1 MNVKA
6 SIVVPVYNEINLIDN
21 FVNNLFKTFKNEKI
35 KFIFIDDGSKDGS
48 SEWLKKN
55 LSKIYIKTNYDLI
68 ILKKNYG
75 KGYAIKQGIKR
86 VEGSYTMFIDSDLEY
101 QPQDLY
107 EMYNVVLKNQDI
119 DVLHGSR
126 NLGAKTQLRRY
137 FLNGIA
143 VKLNTWIYNFL
154 FNQSL
159 TDLHTGSKIIK
170 NVLLKE
176 LNISTNG
183 FGLEIVMSSEIAKRK
198 INIFEYGISYYERS
212 FEQGKKI
219 TFVDGLKSYY
229 FLFKERFIQN
239 DLATRISLIYSFLF
253 MSYAG
258 TFFGM
263 GIGKILVIISF
274 MIIGLLIALN
284 RKIIPLSFIF
294 LLTYIGSLFSK
305 GNGKIYTTVLF
316 FLIGLYLSKKISNYF
331 IKTADNRIFKYF
343 L

>member
-1 MNVKA
+1 MNVNA

-21 FVNNLFKTFKNEKI
+21 FVNNLFKTFKNQKI

-48 SEWLKKN
+48 SEWLQKN
-55 LSKIYIKTNYDLI
+55 LSKIFNKSNYDLI

-86 VEGSYTMFIDSDLEY
+86 IEGSYTMFIDSDLEY

-183 FGLEIVMSSEIAKRK
+183 FGLEIVISSEIAKRK

-316 FLIGLYLSKKISNYF
+316 FLIGLYLSKKILNYF
-331 IKTADNRIFKYF
+331 TKTADNRIFKYF

>member
-1 MNVKA
+1 MNVNA

-21 FVNNLFKTFKNEKI
+21 FVNILFKTFKNEKV

-48 SEWLKKN
+48 SQWLQKN
-55 LSKIYIKTNYDLI
+55 LSNIFDKTYFELI

-86 VEGSYTMFIDSDLEY
+86 IEGSYTMFIDSDLEY

-107 EMYNVVLKNQDI
+107 EMYNVVLKNKNIQ
-119 DVLHGSR
+119 VLYGSR

-154 FNQSL
+154 FKQSL
-159 TDLHTGSKIIK
+159 TDLHTGSKIIS
-170 NVLLKE
+170 NTLLKE

-212 FEQGKKI
+212 IEQGKKI
-219 TFVDGLKSYY
+219 TFIDGLKSYY
-229 FLFKERFIQN
+229 FLFKERFVQN
-239 DLATRISLIYSFLF
+239 DLSTRISLIYSFLF

-263 GIGKILVIISF
+263 GTGKMLVIISF
-274 MIIGLLIALN
+274 MIIGLFIGLN
-284 RKIIPLSFIF
+284 RKIIPLSLVF
-294 LLTYIGSLFSK
+294 LLTYIGSLFSQ
-305 GNGKIYTTVLF
+305 GNGKIYPTVLF

-331 IKTADNRIFKYF
+331 IKSQDNQFFKFF

>member
-1 MNVKA
+1 MNVNA
-6 SIVVPVYNEINLIDN
+6 SIVVPVYNEINLIDS
-21 FVNNLFKTFKNEKI
+21 FVNNLFKTFKNEKV

-48 SEWLKKN
+48 SEWLQKN
-55 LSKIYIKTNYDLI
+55 LSKIFDKTKYELI
-68 ILKKNYG
+68 ILKNNYG

-86 VEGSYTMFIDSDLEY
+86 IEGSHTMFIDSDLEY

-119 DVLHGSR
+119 DVLYGSR
-126 NLGAKTQLRRY
+126 NLGAKIQLRRY

-143 VKLNTWIYNFL
+143 VKINTWIYNFL

-159 TDLHTGSKIIK
+159 TDLHTGCKIID
-170 NVLLKE
+170 NSLLKE

-212 FEQGKKI
+212 IEQGKKI
-219 TFVDGLKSYY
+219 TFVDGLRSYY
-229 FLFKERFIQN
+229 FLFRERFIQN
-239 DLATRISLIYSFLF
+239 DLSTRISLIYSFIF

-263 GIGKILVIISF
+263 GKGKVLVIISF

-284 RKIIPLSFIF
+284 RKIIPLSVVF

-316 FLIGLYLSKKISNYF
+316 FLIGFYLSKKISNYF
-331 IKTADNRIFKYF
+331 IKTADNRILKFF

>member
-1 MNVKA
+1 MNVNA
-6 SIVVPVYNEINLIDN
+6 SIVIPVYNENNLIKS
-21 FVNNLFKTFKNEKI
+21 FVNNLFETFKSEKV
-35 KFIFIDDGSKDGS
+35 KFIFIDDGSTDGS
-48 SEWLKKN
+48 AEWLQGN
-55 LSKIYIKTNYDLI
+55 LSKIFQKKKYELI
-68 ILKKNYG
+68 LLNKNYG
-75 KGYAIKQGIKR
+75 KGYAIKEGIKKI
-86 VEGSYTMFIDSDLEY
+86 EGFYTMFIDSDLEY

-119 DVLHGSR
+119 KVLYGSR

-159 TDLHTGSKIIK
+159 TDLHTGSKII
-170 NVLLKE
+170 NNSLLKE
-176 LNISTNG
+176 LYISTNG
-183 FGLEIVMSSEIAKRK
+183 FGLEIVISSEIAKRK

-219 TFVDGLKSYY
+219 TFIDGLKSYY
-229 FLFKERFIQN
+229 FLFRERFIQN
-239 DLATRISLIYSFLF
+239 DLQTRISLIYSFLF

-263 GIGKILVIISF
+263 GKGKILVIISF

-284 RKIIPLSFIF
+284 RKIVPLSVVFF
-294 LLTYIGSLFSK
+294 LTYVGSLFSK

-331 IKTADNRIFKYF
+331 TKNESKKILKFF

>member
-48 SEWLKKN
+48 SEWLQKN
-55 LSKIYIKTNYDLI
+55 LSKIYSKTNYDLI

-284 RKIIPLSFIF
+284 RKIIPLSFVF

-331 IKTADNRIFKYF
+331 IKTTDNRIFKYF

>member
-1 MNVKA
+1 MNVNA

-21 FVNNLFKTFKNEKI
+21 FVNNLFKTFKNQKI

-48 SEWLKKN
+48 SEWLQKN
-55 LSKIYIKTNYDLI
+55 LSKIFNKSNYDLI

-86 VEGSYTMFIDSDLEY
+86 IEGSYTMFIDSDLEY

-284 RKIIPLSFIF
+284 RKIIPLSFVF

-316 FLIGLYLSKKISNYF
+316 FLIGLYLSKKILNYF
-331 IKTADNRIFKYF
+331 TKTADNRIFKYF

>member
-1 MNVKA
+1 MNVNA
-6 SIVVPVYNEINLIDN
+6 SIVVPIYNEINLIDN

-48 SEWLKKN
+48 SEWLQKN
-55 LSKIYIKTNYDLI
+55 LNKIFYKTNYDLI
-68 ILKKNYG
+68 TLKKNYG
-75 KGYAIKQGIKR
+75 KGYAIKQGIKK

-119 DVLHGSR
+119 DVLYGSR

-170 NVLLKE
+170 NLLLKE

-198 INIFEYGISYYERS
+198 INIFISY
-212 FEQGKKI
+212 
-219 TFVDGLKSYY
+219 
-229 FLFKERFIQN
+229 FLTKQF
-239 DLATRISLIYSFLF
+239 
-253 MSYAG
+253 
-258 TFFGM
+258 
-263 GIGKILVIISF
+263 
-274 MIIGLLIALN
+274 
-284 RKIIPLSFIF
+284 
-294 LLTYIGSLFSK
+294 
-305 GNGKIYTTVLF
+305 
-316 FLIGLYLSKKISNYF
+316 
-331 IKTADNRIFKYF
+331 
-343 L
+343 

>member
-1 MNVKA
+1 MNVNA
-6 SIVVPVYNEINLIDN
+6 SIVVPVFNEIDTIES
-21 FVNNLFKTFKNEKI
+21 FTNNLCETFKNEKV
-35 KFIFIDDGSKDGS
+35 KFIFIDDGSKDGGA
-48 SEWLKKN
+48 EWLKSN
-55 LSKIYIKTNYDLI
+55 LSKIFNKKNYELTS
-68 ILKKNYG
+68 LNKNYG
-75 KGYAIKQGIKR
+75 KGYAIKEGIKI
-86 VEGSYTMFIDSDLEY
+86 VEGLYTLFIDSDLEY

-107 EMYNVVLKNQDI
+107 EMYNVVLKNENI
-119 DVLHGSR
+119 KVLYGSR
-126 NLGAKTQLRRY
+126 TLGAKTQLRRF

-159 TDLHTGSKIIK
+159 TDLHTGSKIILNK
-170 NVLLKE
+170 VLKE

-183 FGLEIVMSSEIAKRK
+183 FGLEIVLSSEIAKRK

-219 TFVDGLKSYY
+219 TIIDGIKSYY
-229 FLFKERFIQN
+229 FLFNERFIQN
-239 DLATRISLIYSFLF
+239 DLITRISLIYSFLF

-263 GIGKILVIISF
+263 GKGKILVIIFF

-284 RKIIPLSFIF
+284 RKIIPLSFVF
-294 LLTYIGSLFSK
+294 FLTYLGSLFSK

-316 FLIGLYLSKKISNYF
+316 FFIGLYLSKKIQNYF
-331 IKTADNRIFKYF
+331 KKNQNKKFMKFFI
-343 L
+343 

>member
-1 MNVKA
+1 MNVDA

-21 FVNNLFKTFKNEKI
+21 FVNNLFKTFKNEKV

-48 SEWLKKN
+48 SEWLQKN
-55 LSKIYIKTNYDLI
+55 LSKIFDKTNYDLI

-75 KGYAIKQGIKR
+75 KGYAIKQAIKR

-101 QPQDLY
+101 LPQDLY
-107 EMYNVVLKNQDI
+107 EMYNVVLKNHDI
-119 DVLHGSR
+119 DVLYGSR

-170 NVLLKE
+170 NLLLKE

-284 RKIIPLSFIF
+284 RKIIPLSFVF

-316 FLIGLYLSKKISNYF
+316 FLIGLYLSKKILNYF
-331 IKTADNRIFKYF
+331 TKTADNRIFKYF

>member
-48 SEWLKKN
+48 SEWLQKN

-284 RKIIPLSFIF
+284 RKIIPLSFVF

-331 IKTADNRIFKYF
+331 IKTTDNRIFKYF

>member
-1 MNVKA
+1 MNVNA
-6 SIVVPVYNEINLIDN
+6 SIVVPIYNEINLIDN

-48 SEWLKKN
+48 SEWLQKN
-55 LSKIYIKTNYDLI
+55 LNKIFYKTNYDLI
-68 ILKKNYG
+68 TLKKNYG
-75 KGYAIKQGIKR
+75 KGYAIKQGIKK

-119 DVLHGSR
+119 DVLYGSR

-170 NVLLKE
+170 NLLLKE

-263 GIGKILVIISF
+263 GKGKILVIISF

-284 RKIIPLSFIF
+284 RKIIPLSVIF
-294 LLTYIGSLFSK
+294 VLTYIGSLFSK

>member
-1 MNVKA
+1 MNQEA
-6 SIVVPVYNEINLIDN
+6 TIIVPIYNEINSLN
-21 FVNNLFKTFKNEKI
+21 SLCFKLKDTFKLNKI
-35 KFIFIDDGSKDGS
+35 KYIFIDDGSKDGS
-48 SEWLKKN
+48 AEWLKSN
-55 LSKIYIKTNYDLI
+55 LSKIFNKTNYELV
-68 ILKKNYG
+68 LLNKNHG
-75 KGYAIKQGIKR
+75 KGYAIKEGIKI
-86 VEGSYTMFIDSDLEY
+86 VEGYYTLFIDSDLEY

-107 EMYNVVLKNQDI
+107 EMYNVVLKNQNI
-119 DVLHGSR
+119 KVLYGSR
-126 NLGAKTQLRRY
+126 TLGAKTQLRRY

-159 TDLHTGSKIIK
+159 SDLHTGSKII
-170 NVLLKE
+170 NNSLLKE

-183 FGLEIVMSSEIAKRK
+183 FGLEIVISSEIAKRK

-219 TFVDGLKSYY
+219 TIIDGLKSYY
-229 FLFKERFIQN
+229 FLFRERFIQN
-239 DLATRISLIYSFLF
+239 DLQTRISLIYSFLF

-263 GIGKILVIISF
+263 GKGKILVIIFF

-284 RKIIPLSFIF
+284 RKIIPLSVVFS
-294 LLTYIGSLFSK
+294 LTYVGSLFSK

-316 FLIGLYLSKKISNYF
+316 FLIGLYLSLIH
-331 IKTADNRIFKYF
+331 I
-343 L
+343 

>member
-1 MNVKA
+1 MNVNA
-6 SIVVPVYNEINLIDN
+6 SIVVPVFNEIKLIES
-21 FVNNLFKTFKNEKI
+21 FVNNLFETFKNEKV
-35 KFIFIDDGSKDGS
+35 KFIFVDDGSRDGS
-48 SEWLKKN
+48 AEWLQNN
-55 LSKIYIKTNYDLI
+55 LSKIFNKKNYKLI
-68 ILKKNYG
+68 LLNKNYG
-75 KGYAIKQGIKR
+75 KGYAIKEGIKI
-86 VEGSYTMFIDSDLEY
+86 VEGSYTLFIDSDLEY

-107 EMYNVVLKNQDI
+107 EMYNVVLKNPDI
-119 DVLHGSR
+119 KVLYGSR
-126 NLGAKTQLRRY
+126 NLGAKIQLRRY

-159 TDLHTGSKIIK
+159 TDLHTGSKIID
-170 NVLLKE
+170 NTLLKE

-183 FGLEIVMSSEIAKRK
+183 FGLEIVISSEIAKRK

-219 TFVDGLKSYY
+219 TIIDGIKSYY
-229 FLFKERFIQN
+229 FLFRERFIQN
-239 DLATRISLIYSFLF
+239 DLQTRVALIYSFLF

-263 GIGKILVIISF
+263 GQGKILVIIFF

-284 RKIIPLSFIF
+284 RKIIPLSLVFS
-294 LLTYIGSLFSK
+294 LTYVGSLFSK
-305 GNGKIYTTVLF
+305 GNGKIYTTFLF
-316 FLIGLYLSKKISNYF
+316 FLIGLYLSKKIPNYF
-331 IKTADNRIFKYF
+331 SKTQAKRFMRFF

>member
-1 MNVKA
+1 MKYKQKV
-6 SIVVPVYNEINLIDN
+6 
-21 FVNNLFKTFKNEKI
+21 

-48 SEWLKKN
+48 AEWLKSN
-55 LSKIYIKTNYDLI
+55 LSKIFNKKNYELVL
-68 ILKKNYG
+68 LKKNHG
-75 KGYAIKQGIKR
+75 KGYAIKEGIKI
-86 VEGSYTMFIDSDLEY
+86 VEGYYTLFIDSDLEY

-107 EMYNVVLKNQDI
+107 EMYNVVLKNKKI
-119 DVLHGSR
+119 KVLYGSR

-159 TDLHTGSKIIK
+159 TDLHTGSKII
-170 NVLLKE
+170 NNSLLKE

-183 FGLEIVMSSEIAKRK
+183 FGLEIVISSEIAKRK

-263 GIGKILVIISF
+263 GKGKILVIISF

-284 RKIIPLSFIF
+284 RKIIPLSFVF

-331 IKTADNRIFKYF
+331 IKTTDNRIFKYF